1 MGEAQDVIDVLRE
14 DHRLLRE
21 LLIRLDRED
30 RPAEMRRLF
39 FRIAGELAAHEAA
52 EDQIV
57 VPAGLA
63 AEHDEVNSLMTEML
77 RLNPA
82 GFGFLKRASALVV
95 ELQDHLAEEEE
106 VLFPRLR
113 RLLSPGELVELAIQ
127 VRMARYGAP
136 IFPQTL
142 RRSVQSTQL
151 IPLMDR

>member
-1 MGEAQDVIDVLRE
+1 MGEAQDVIDVLLE

-21 LLIRLDRED
+21 LLIRLDDED

-95 ELQDHLAEEEE
+95 ELQDHLDEEEE
-106 VLFPRLR
+106 VLFPLLR
-113 RLLSPGELVELAIQ
+113 QLLSPAALVELALQ
-127 VRMARYGAP
+127 VRMARRVAP

-151 IPLMDR
+151 IPLTDR